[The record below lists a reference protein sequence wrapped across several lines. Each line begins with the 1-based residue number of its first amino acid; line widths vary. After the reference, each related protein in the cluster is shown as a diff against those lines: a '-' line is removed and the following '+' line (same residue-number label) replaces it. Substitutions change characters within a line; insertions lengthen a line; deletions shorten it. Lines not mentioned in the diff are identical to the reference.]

1 MRIGY
6 PKIFPAVCLV
16 ACYAVWGLATE
27 TNSPVPATNA
37 EVLANGYLQIQAQLH
52 DTQLQIEQSR
62 KEAAAEAQRN
72 ADALTVRLQA
82 LEQTIALQRASDA
95 ETARRTQQFTLFLAG
110 GFGLAGLGIMMLMG
124 YFQWQAFS
132 QLSEISARQSAVLA
146 ASNGI
151 HQLAGPGRAV
161 VETSNARLLDI
172 VERLEKRIH
181 ELESG
186 GLLLA
191 GPAAKMTDPLAE
203 GQKLLDEDE
212 PEKALECFDALLA
225 SQPRNA
231 EALVKK
237 AAALDKLDRVDEAL
251 EYCDR
256 AIAADDALVA
266 AHLHKGGLLNRLHRY
281 EEALGCYEHA
291 LLAQKKKSA
300 LNHQETA

>member
-1 MRIGY
+1 MRFGW
-6 PKIFPAVCLV
+6 PKIFLAVCL
-16 ACYAVWGLATE
+16 ASLFAAWAFADESDST
-27 TNSPVPATNA
+27 VPTTNA
-37 EVLANGYLQIQAQLH
+37 ETVANGYLQIQAQLH

-62 KEAAAEAQRN
+62 REAAAEAQRN
-72 ADALTVRLQA
+72 SDALNARLQA
-82 LEQTIALQRASDA
+82 LEQTIAMQRANDA

-124 YFQWQAFS
+124 YFQWQAFA

-146 ASNGI
+146 ASNGV
-151 HQLAGPGRAV
+151 HHLAEPGRAM

-186 GLLLA
+186 GLLLTA
-191 GPAAKMTDPLAE
+191 PAKMADPLAE
-203 GQKLLDEDE
+203 GQKFLDEDA

-225 SQPRNA
+225 SHPNNA

-251 EYCDR
+251 DYCDR

-281 EEALGCYEHA
+281 EEALGCYEQA
-291 LLAQKKKSA
+291 LLAQKKKSS
-300 LNHQETA
+300 LSHQETA